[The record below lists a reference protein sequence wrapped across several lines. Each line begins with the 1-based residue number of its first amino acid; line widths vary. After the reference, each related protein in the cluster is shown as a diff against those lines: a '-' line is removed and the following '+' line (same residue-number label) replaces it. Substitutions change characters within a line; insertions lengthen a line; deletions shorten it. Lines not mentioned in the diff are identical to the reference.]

1 MRLALC
7 FCILLGCAKAPE
19 ASESSGGEIV
29 QRPAEAEA
37 AAQPSGPET
46 GSELTGPPAHTT
58 TDSAPTADRAQ
69 VASDAPAPV
78 EEAPEAPAEA
88 PRPSMILA
96 PARAGQVRL
105 QEVRAVMRSH
115 QSEVTGC
122 YEEGLARN
130 RSLAGEVKVRFLI
143 GPQGRLEDAEVYESS
158 LGDESVESC
167 ILAAMRTWRF
177 PRPRP
182 RGSSALLTYPYFLAT
197 E

>member
-1 MRLALC
+1 MRLVLC
-7 FCILLGCAKAPE
+7 LGLLLGCAKAPE
-19 ASESSGGEIV
+19 ASVSSGGEAI
-29 QRPAEAEA
+29 QQGPSEA
-37 AAQPSGPET
+37 ATPSRPSGPET
-46 GSELTGPPAHTT
+46 GSELAGPPAHPPPE
-58 TDSAPTADRAQ
+58 SSR
-69 VASDAPAPV
+69 ASDAPTPATV
-78 EEAPEAPAEA
+78 EETPEEAEGPAEA

-105 QEVRAVMRSH
+105 QEVRGVMRSH

-143 GPQGRLEDAEVYESS
+143 GPRGRLEDAEVYESS
-158 LGDESVESC
+158 LGDETVESC